1 MAEPAV
7 KRPADNAH
15 EQSLG
20 NLVSLAVSDV
30 TTLIKCEID
39 LAKMELKKDAVKV
52 GMGAALVG
60 MAAFAGCLIL
70 LFGGFAYAYGLSAA
84 AAIPLYAAFGC
95 VAGTCLF
102 LALVAGLIGY
112 TRFRKLSGLRQTR
125 QTVQEDL
132 TMLKREDGAAAAPAS
147 KAG

>member
-7 KRPADNAH
+7 KRPADNAR

-20 NLVSLAVSDV
+20 SLVSLAVSDV
-30 TTLIKCEID
+30 TTLLKCELD
-39 LAKMELKKDAVKV
+39 LAKMELKRDATRL
-52 GMGAALVG
+52 GIGGALVG
-60 MAAFAGCLIL
+60 MAAFVGCLIL
-70 LFGGFAYAYGLSAA
+70 IFGGFAYAYGLSAA

-112 TRFRKLSGLRQTR
+112 RRFSKLTGLRRTR

-132 TMLKREDGAAAAPAS
+132 SLLRRDDGAAQPAPR
-147 KAG
+147 AG

>member
-7 KRPADNAH
+7 KRPADNAR

-20 NLVSLAVSDV
+20 SLVSLAVSDV
-30 TTLIKCEID
+30 TTLLKCELD
-39 LAKMELKKDAVKV
+39 LAKMELKRDATRL
-52 GMGAALVG
+52 GIGGALVG

-70 LFGGFAYAYGLSAA
+70 IFGGFAYAYGLSAA

-112 TRFRKLSGLRQTR
+112 RRFSKLTGLRRTR

-132 TMLKREDGAAAAPAS
+132 SLLRRDDGAAQPAPRT
-147 KAG
+147 G

>member
-7 KRPADNAH
+7 KRPADNAQ
-15 EQSLG
+15 EPSLG
-20 NLVSLAVSDV
+20 NLVSTAVSDV
-30 TTLIKCEID
+30 STLIKCEID
-39 LAKMELKKDAVKV
+39 LAKMELKKDAIKL
-52 GMGAALVG
+52 GMGGALVG

-70 LFGGFAYAYGLSAA
+70 LFGGFAFAYGLSAA

-102 LALVAGLIGY
+102 LALIAGLIGY
-112 TRFRKLSGLRQTR
+112 TRFRKISGLRQTR

-132 TMLKREDGAAAAPAS
+132 TLLKREDGAAAPAA